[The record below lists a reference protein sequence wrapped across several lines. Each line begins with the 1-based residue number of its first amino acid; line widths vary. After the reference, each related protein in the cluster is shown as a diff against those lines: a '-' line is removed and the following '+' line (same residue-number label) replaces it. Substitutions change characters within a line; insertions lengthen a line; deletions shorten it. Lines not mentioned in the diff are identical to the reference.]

1 MGEQES
7 ESRSVRVGVAY
18 GLAAYGLW
26 GVFPLYFKVLDE
38 AGVTPW
44 EILVHRIL
52 WSALLLAVLITIQT
66 RWRELWAAACNR
78 KTLATLCISTLLI
91 AINWLTFLYAI
102 AIDQVL
108 QASLGYFLTPL
119 MNVLIGV
126 TVLGERLR
134 PAQLV
139 GVGLASAGVLLMAYV
154 GQQVPWIALLLA
166 VSFAFYG
173 LCRKTV
179 AVDSMLGLSIETLLL
194 APLASGVL
202 FWLYRTDTAQA
213 SGWLSW
219 TLLALSGVAT
229 ATPLL
234 LFASAARRLRFVT
247 IGFLQ
252 YVGPTIQF
260 LIAVLVFGEAFSG
273 VKVISF
279 GLIWL
284 AIAIYCVDTVW
295 AYRRYPVPQ
304 PQPALPLEDL

>member
-1 MGEQES
+1 VDEQES
-7 ESRSVRVGVAY
+7 ESRSVRIGVAY

-26 GVFPLYFKVLDE
+26 GVFPLYFKVLDN

-52 WSALLLAVLITIQT
+52 WSALLLAALITLQT
-66 RWRELWAAACNR
+66 RWRELWLALCNR
-78 KTLATLCISTLLI
+78 KTLTTLCISTLLI
-91 AINWLTFLYAI
+91 AVNWLTFLYAI

-139 GVGLASAGVLLMAYV
+139 GVGLASLGVLLMASV
-154 GQQVPWIALLLA
+154 GGQLPWIALLLA
-166 VSFAFYG
+166 TTFAFYG

-194 APLASGVL
+194 APLAGGVL
-202 FWLYRTDTAQA
+202 
-213 SGWLSW
+213 W

-234 LFASAARRLRFVT
+234 FFASAARRLRFVT

-273 VKVISF
+273 VKVLSF
-279 GLIWL
+279 SLIWL
-284 AIAIYCVDTVW
+284 AIAIYCIDTVL
-295 AYRRYPVPQ
+295 AYRRYPAPQPQ

>member
-1 MGEQES
+1 
-7 ESRSVRVGVAY
+7 
-18 GLAAYGLW
+18 
-26 GVFPLYFKVLDE
+26 
-38 AGVTPW
+38 
-44 EILVHRIL
+44 
-52 WSALLLAVLITIQT
+52 
-66 RWRELWAAACNR
+66 
-78 KTLATLCISTLLI
+78 
-91 AINWLTFLYAI
+91 
-102 AIDQVL
+102 
-108 QASLGYFLTPL
+108 
-119 MNVLIGV
+119 
-126 TVLGERLR
+126 
-134 PAQLV
+134 
-139 GVGLASAGVLLMAYV
+139 
-154 GQQVPWIALLLA
+154 
-166 VSFAFYG
+166 SFAFYG

-194 APLASGVL
+194 APLAAGVL
-202 FWLYRTDTAQA
+202 FWLYRTNTAHA

-234 LFASAARRLRFVT
+234 FFASAARRLRFVT

-295 AYRRYPVPQ
+295 AYRRYPL
-304 PQPALPLEDL
+304 A